1 MAERQK
7 VDRDLRRQLEER
19 EAEVALLKMK
29 SFHRSTEAD
38 TGSGLPI
45 NIYTEL
51 GSLDTGATLRSR
63 P

>member
-7 VDRDLRRQLEER
+7 LDRGLRYQLEER
-19 EAEVALLKMK
+19 EAQLALLELK
-29 SFHRSTEAD
+29 SFQRSTEAD

-45 NIYTEL
+45 NIYTAL
-51 GSLDTGATLRSR
+51 GGPDTGATLHSR